1 MKCSQEQAVYT
12 RNNGDETLI
21 VGVYVDD
28 LIVIG
33 TNVEG
38 IKEFKHQM
46 IKEFEMIDLGS
57 LTYYLGI
64 EVDQRKNCI
73 TLKQLAYA
81 KQVMQQFKMAECN
94 PTKYLMEAKLKLA
107 KDTKGSLV
115 NSTEYRCII
124 ESLWYLT
131 HTRSNLSYVV
141 GMVSRYMEKTAMMH
155 HQAVKHI
162 LYYVKRTTSSGL
174 KYQRG

>member
-33 TNVEG
+33 TSVEG
-38 IKEFKHQM
+38 LKEFKHQM
-46 IKEFEMIDLGS
+46 IKEFEMIDLGL

-64 EVDQRKNCI
+64 EVGQRKNCI

-81 KQVMQQFKMAECN
+81 KQVLHQFKMAECN

-107 KDTKGSLV
+107 KHIKGSLV

-131 HTRSNLSYVV
+131 HTRPNLSYVV
-141 GMVSRYMEKTAMMH
+141 GIVSRYMEKTTMIH
-155 HQAVKHI
+155 HPAVKHI
-162 LYYVKRTTSSGL
+162 LSYVKRTTSSGL
-174 KYQRG
+174 KY